1 MEAIESNRDDWFA
14 VGLQFQP
21 ELDYSTN
28 LGQRIFEEF
37 VEEARAGATAEP
49 QYVSMTQC
57 YHDLHHLDHC

>member
-1 MEAIESNRDDWFA
+1 MCLWTPQHIMAAPHNIVRD
-14 VGLQFQP
+14 
-21 ELDYSTN
+21 
-28 LGQRIFEEF
+28 FEEF

>member
-1 MEAIESNRDDWFA
+1 MAAPHNIVRD
-14 VGLQFQP
+14 
-21 ELDYSTN
+21 
-28 LGQRIFEEF
+28 FEEF